1 MALNRTS
8 AGNLSTQI
16 KLSVSMEVLKTS
28 DEFLTALMEIE
39 LQEGRST
46 DQPVKVNWPSVDR
59 AQNDAQ
65 SHAIIANNWS
75 FHLTRHRHLS
85 GSIVV

>member
-39 LQEGRST
+39 LQEGRSI
-46 DQPVKVNWPSVDR
+46 DQPVKVNWPPVDR
-59 AQNDAQ
+59 AQTDVQ
-65 SHAIIANNWS
+65 SPAIIANN
-75 FHLTRHRHLS
+75 FHLTRHRHPS